1 MSLANIALCAAVLT
15 GLPALAQANN
25 PDCNSPSAVL
35 FQTCAPEPEPE
46 VSEEITNE
54 LSELAAAAYAASEGS
69 QTTDNLQDHDEDLA
83 LRWGQMLSFNEDN
96 EQVARRVTSVDI
108 ITVTLSDGQKVP
120 YVETV
125 FENGSTEERS
135 PTLAETDA
143 WREAISRD
151 PDLERMPLDPT
162 ASAAPAR
169 RFPIQRPANETSN
182 RSVNS
187 GSEFDLSNWRV
198 DTRSQSSSG
207 RDDNPARD
215 RLEERLEIPESRR
228 GRDGRQCSEYESP
241 DGTTRSSS
249 CSQTWSWSSE
259 D

>member
-1 MSLANIALCAAVLT
+1 MSLANVALCVAVLT
-15 GLPALAQANN
+15 GLPALAQARN

-35 FQTCAPEPEPE
+35 FQTCATEPEPE
-46 VSEEITNE
+46 ASEEISNE

-69 QTTDNLQDHDEDLA
+69 QTTDNLQDHDEDLT
-83 LRWGQMLSFNEDN
+83 LRWGQMLSFDEDD
-96 EQVARRVTSVDI
+96 EQVARRVTNVDI

-125 FENGSTEERS
+125 FEDGSIEERS

-151 PDLERMPLDPT
+151 PDLERMPAT

-169 RFPIQRPANETSN
+169 RFPIQGPANETSS
-182 RSVNS
+182 RSVDS
-187 GSEFDLSNWRV
+187 GSEFNLPNWRV
-198 DTRSQSSSG
+198 DPRTQSSSA

-215 RLEERLEIPESRR
+215 RLEERLEIPETRR

-241 DGTTRSSS
+241 DGSTRSSS

>member
-1 MSLANIALCAAVLT
+1 MTIAKIAVCAAVLG
-15 GLPALAQANN
+15 GLPTIAQDSA

-35 FQTCAPEPEPE
+35 FQTCAAEPE
-46 VSEEITNE
+46 VSEEVSDE
-54 LSELAAAAYAASEGS
+54 LSERAAIPYGHTFRFQRTGDS
-69 QTTDNLQDHDEDLA
+69 DDVN
-83 LRWGQMLSFNEDN
+83 WGDSVSFEEVESNP
-96 EQVARRVTSVDI
+96 VVSVDI
-108 ITVTLSDGQKVP
+108 ITITLSDGQKVP

-125 FENGSTEERS
+125 FEDGSTEERS
-135 PTLAETDA
+135 PSLAETNA

-169 RFPIQRPANETSN
+169 RFPIQRPANETST
-182 RSVNS
+182 RSVDS
-187 GSEFDLSNWRV
+187 GYEFDLSNWRV
-198 DTRSQSSSG
+198 DTRSQSSSAQ
-207 RDDNPARD
+207 DDNPTRD

-241 DGTTRSSS
+241 DGSTRSSS
-249 CSQTWSWSSE
+249 CSQTWSWGSE

>member
-1 MSLANIALCAAVLT
+1 MTIAKIAACAAVLV
-15 GLPALAQANN
+15 GLPTIAQDSA

-35 FQTCAPEPEPE
+35 FQTCTTEPEPE
-46 VSEEITNE
+46 VSEEISNE
-54 LSELAAAAYAASEGS
+54 LSERAAIPYGRTFRFQGTGDSDDVS
-69 QTTDNLQDHDEDLA
+69 
-83 LRWGQMLSFNEDN
+83 WGDTVSFE
-96 EQVARRVTSVDI
+96 ELESTPVVSVDI
-108 ITVTLSDGQKVP
+108 ITITLSDGQKIP

-125 FENGSTEERS
+125 FEDGSVEERS

-198 DTRSQSSSG
+198 DTHSQSSSA

-259 D
+259 DR